1 MAVFMSQDFIARMI
15 GMILFAI
22 LGARLGAQ
30 LAEFLNLDLESRALI
45 FGLTGFL
52 FGLILTPYFT
62 TRPLRAIRRAA
73 LEMPLD
79 RLMVAGAGGLLGLVV
94 VLLSAYPLSLLPSD
108 WRWIVPTALLIVVP
122 YLGMTLF
129 SIRWSEIVALF
140 NERAPRLGQRSPSVG
155 TRKLILDTSVL
166 IDGRIADVLDTGF
179 LGGTLIIPRFIMN
192 ELHRVADSSDPLRRN
207 RGRRGL
213 NVLSKIQRNE
223 QVPVRIVDDDFEDI
237 GEVDNKLVAL
247 ALQMG
252 AAIMTNDYN
261 LGQVADAQGVTILN
275 INQLANAVRSVY
287 IPGEQFAIRIIQE
300 GRDNQQ
306 GVGYLDDGT
315 MVVVENGRNYMDRTI
330 QVEVTKLIT
339 RETGRMIFAIPL
351 SETRPVP

>member
-1 MAVFMSQDFIARMI
+1 MSQDFIARMI

-62 TRPLRAIRRAA
+62 TRPLRAIRRIA

-79 RLMVAGAGGLLGLVV
+79 RLLVTGCGGLLGLIA
-94 VLLSAYPLSLLPSD
+94 VLLSAYPLSLLPGD
-108 WRWIVPTALLIVVP
+108 WGWIVPNALLMIVP

-129 SIRWSEIVALF
+129 SIRWTEITALF
-140 NERAPRLGQRSPSVG
+140 SERIPRLGQRSPSAG
-155 TRKLILDTSVL
+155 ARKLILDTSVL

-179 LGGTLIIPRFIMN
+179 LGGTLIIPRFVMN

-223 QVPVRIVDDDFEDI
+223 QVPVRIVDDDYDDI
-237 GEVDNKLVAL
+237 GEVDSKLVAL
-247 ALQMG
+247 ALQMN

-300 GRDNQQ
+300 GRDSQQ

-315 MVVVENGRNYMDRTI
+315 MVVVENGRNYMDRTV

-339 RETGRMIFAIPL
+339 RETGRMIFAIPV
-351 SETRPVP
+351 SEKRPVA

>member
-1 MAVFMSQDFIARMI
+1 MSQDFVARMI
-15 GMILFAI
+15 GMIAFSI

-30 LAEFLNLDLESRALI
+30 IAEFLNLDLESRALI

-62 TRPLRAIRRAA
+62 TRPLRAMRRLA

-79 RLMVAGAGGLLGLVV
+79 RLLVTFIGGLLGLLV
-94 VLLSAYPLSLLPSD
+94 VLLSAYPLSLLPEG
-108 WRWIVPTALLIVVP
+108 WRWIVPLGLLLSVP

-129 SIRWSEIVALF
+129 SIRWTEIMGLFSE
-140 NERAPRLGQRSPSVG
+140 RSPRLSARTPGSGP
-155 TRKLILDTSVL
+155 RKLILDTSVL
-166 IDGRIADVLDTGF
+166 IDGRIADVLETGF
-179 LGGTLIIPRFIMN
+179 LGGTLIIPRFVMN

-213 NVLSKIQRNE
+213 NVLGKIQRNE
-223 QVPVRIVDDDFEDI
+223 EVPVRIVDDDFEDI
-237 GEVDNKLVAL
+237 GDVDSKLVAL
-247 ALQMG
+247 ALQMN

-261 LGQVADAQGVTILN
+261 LGQVADAQGVSILN

-300 GRDNQQ
+300 GRDSLQ

-315 MVVVENGRNYMDRTI
+315 MVVVENGRNYMDRTV

-339 RETGRMIFAIPL
+339 RETGRMIFAVPL
-351 SETRPVP
+351 SEKRPSA